1 MKKSFIRLFFI
12 SLFLFVFASLNIG
25 SGDFV
30 VNGEVK
36 VDNITI
42 NDGDRA
48 VCYIDGSDPTYFTT
62 IERALEVAGD
72 STAAETI
79 YVIPDNV
86 DKNVTIT
93 RNCTISAND
102 TLILPYQDKL
112 WSDREGKTKLR
123 NRFADDCEAMVK
135 QNRKTVV
142 KIRKGVTLTVNG
154 TLNIGGILGNASS
167 GYQGLQGQTSGYYA
181 EILMEAGTDIH
192 AVGGKKEGAKIE
204 VNGTLD
210 CRGYIKETVVS
221 DDINIQPQLVLNNQS
236 NTNLPFVIYDYQ
248 GANGTGG
255 IYCGDYKIDLG
266 KIIQG
271 AFGVTLTPPGKACP
285 FVLFDIPNVQILTK
299 INSGANV
306 NALVSLHT
314 DEKSV
319 TALGITKTFKESWN
333 TDHFALIGNTNSL
346 LSIKSGYITTRYKP
360 ANLGYTEVL
369 RYLENPTRTTVDF
382 NGECD
387 FGTMA
392 MTLNAQIAKVEIDT
406 KDILFPFS
414 YRWAFNIRKG
424 GKINVSNGIKLMN
437 GCSLNID
444 TGGTLELQNGARV
457 AFYNKEGWTDRK
469 VTIPYIPTY
478 MNNGAVASLQ
488 NLTTGSDLVLKE
500 TNSIVTGKTPLIN
513 NGTVN
518 FKSGA
523 SLGGL
528 IQTDSESGKVIAE
541 DGLKSI
547 VDSLET
553 SGSGGQSGLSYIFQ
567 PVNPQT
573 LTEKAQMHVI
583 NDFTNL
589 PLIDVSSGTYE
600 GIAVNGSYGFGTRA
614 GTATIKGDDS
624 ILPTATKTF
633 EITDNSSHLLGD
645 VFVWSCDDETKL
657 VLNSKSGKSITVTGR
672 ECGKVNLSCK
682 IRYQGTD
689 IKTVTKSIKVGP
701 NPTVTV
707 DTSNI
712 YDNPSDPYNIGGIGD
727 YRDITVTMDKDCD
740 NSRIKWVYDS
750 SKLQLTQTSGSYPTF
765 TYRFTTIAEGN
776 DTLKF
781 NYNYISISGNVTEND
796 CWTQNITIAN
806 NKRLTKFEVAN
817 PEGLTTKAADL
828 VNFKDCTGTATIVN
842 EDGYLN
848 NAIFFDDS
856 CYMSSNEY
864 LRIKSVTLSGNKLTI
879 NWQGKG
885 GGGNY
890 GSSYSR
896 KFRVASK
903 NGVNGGV
910 VMSLN
915 ELTIT
920 VHYKV

>member
-12 SLFLFVFASLNIG
+12 SLFVFVFASLNIG
-25 SGDFV
+25 SSDFV

-42 NDGDRA
+42 NGGDRA
-48 VCYIDGSDPTYFTT
+48 VCYIDGSDPTKHTYFTT

-72 STAAETI
+72 NTTAETI

-93 RNCTISAND
+93 RNCTVSAND

-112 WSDREGKTKLR
+112 WDYREGKTKLR
-123 NRFADDCEAMVK
+123 NRFADDCEAMVE

-142 KIRKGVTLTVNG
+142 KIQKGVTLTVNG

-167 GYQGLQGQTSGYYA
+167 GYQGLQGQTSGYYS

-192 AVGGKKEGAKIE
+192 ASGGPKKGAKIE

-210 CRGYIKETVVS
+210 CRGYIKETVIS

-236 NTNLPFVIYDYQ
+236 NTKLPFVIYDYQ

-255 IYCGDYKIDLG
+255 IYCGDFTIDLG

-271 AFGVTLTPPGKACP
+271 AFGGTLTPPGKACP

-306 NALVSLHT
+306 DALVSLHT
-314 DEKSV
+314 DEKTV

-346 LSIKSGYITTRYKP
+346 LSIESGYITTRYKP

-369 RYLENPTRTTVDF
+369 RYLDNPTRTMVDF
-382 NGECD
+382 NGKCN
-387 FGTMA
+387 FGAMH
-392 MTLNAQIAKVEIDT
+392 MTLDAQIAKVEINT

-414 YRWAFNIRKG
+414 YRWAFNIRRG

-437 GCSLNID
+437 GCSLNINA
-444 TGGTLELQNGARV
+444 GGTLELQNGARV
-457 AFYNKEGWTDRK
+457 AFYNKEGWNDHK
-469 VTIPYIPTY
+469 VTIPYMPTY

-488 NLTTGSDLVLKE
+488 NLTTGSDLVLND
-500 TNSIVTGKTPLIN
+500 TNSKVTGKTSFIN
-513 NGTVN
+513 NGTIN
-518 FKSGA
+518 LKSGA

-528 IQTDSESGKVIAE
+528 IQTDSESGKIIVE
-541 DGLKSI
+541 DGSKNT

-553 SGSGGQSGLSYIFQ
+553 SGSGGQDGLSYIFQ

-573 LTEKAQMHVI
+573 LTEKAQMHGI
-583 NDFTNL
+583 TDFTSL
-589 PLIDVSSGTYE
+589 PLSDVSSGTYE
-600 GIAVNGSYGFGTRA
+600 GTRLNGSYGFGTRV

-624 ILPTATKTF
+624 ILPNATKTL

-645 VFVWSCDDETKL
+645 DFVWSCDDETKL
-657 VLNSKSGKSITVTGR
+657 SLNSKSGRSITVTGR
-672 ECGKVNLSCK
+672 ECGKVNLSCD
-682 IRYQGTD
+682 IRYKGKD

-740 NSRIKWVYDS
+740 NSRIEWVYDS
-750 SKLQLTQTSGSYPTF
+750 SKVQLTQTSGSYPTF
-765 TYRFTTIAEGN
+765 TYRFKTIAAGN

-781 NYNYISISGNVTEND
+781 NYISKNVTEND
-796 CWTQNITIAN
+796 CWTQAITIAN
-806 NKRLTKFEVAN
+806 NKRLKEFELDN
-817 PEGLTTKAADL
+817 PRNLSNNTLRLDFVDWE
-828 VNFKDCTGTATIVN
+828 GTATIVVK
-842 EDGYLN
+842 EDEDLN
-848 NAIFFDDS
+848 NQIFFDDS
-856 CYMSSNEY
+856 CYTSSDEH
-864 LRIKSVTLSGNKLTI
+864 LRVKSVSLSGSTLTI
-879 NWQGKG
+879 KWQGRG
-885 GGGNY
+885 GGLPGS
-890 GSSYSR
+890 SSYSS
-896 KFRVASK
+896 KFRVYSK
-903 NGVNGGV
+903 NGANGSV
-910 VMSLN
+910 VKSSN

-920 VHYKV
+920 VKYKR

>member
-12 SLFLFVFASLNIG
+12 SLFLFVFASLNVG
-25 SGDFV
+25 SSDFV
-30 VNGEVK
+30 VNGKVK
-36 VDNITI
+36 VDNISI

-48 VCYIDGSDPTYFTT
+48 VCYIDGSTPTYFTT
-62 IERALEVAGD
+62 IERALEVAGAD
-72 STAAETI
+72 DKKATAETI
-79 YVIPDNV
+79 YVIPNNV

-102 TLILPYQDKL
+102 TLILPYQDKS
-112 WSDREGKTKLR
+112 WNDREGKTKSR

-142 KIRKGVTLTVNG
+142 KIQKGVTLTVNG

-210 CRGYIKETVVS
+210 CRGYIKETAIS

-236 NTNLPFVIYDYQ
+236 NMNLPFVIYDYQ

-255 IYCGDYKIDLG
+255 IYCGDYTIDL
-266 KIIQG
+266 KDILKG

-285 FVLFDIPNVQILTK
+285 FVLFDMPNVQVLTT
-299 INSGANV
+299 IYSGANV

-314 DEKSV
+314 DKKVLKAKILFIPYE
-319 TALGITKTFKESWN
+319 KTFEESWN
-333 TDHFALIGNTNSL
+333 TDHFTLIGNKNSL
-346 LSIKSGYITTRYKP
+346 LSIKSGYITARYKP
-360 ANLGYTEVL
+360 AHLGYTEVL
-369 RYLENPTRTTVDF
+369 RYSENPTRTTVDF

-392 MTLNAQIAKVEIDT
+392 MTLNAQIAKVKIDT

-424 GKINVSNGIKLMN
+424 GTINVSNGIKLMN

-444 TGGTLELQNGARV
+444 AGGTLNLQNGARV
-457 AFYNKEGWTDRK
+457 AFYNKEGWTDHK
-469 VTIPYIPTY
+469 VTVPYMPTY
-478 MNNGAVASLQ
+478 MNKGAVASLQ

-500 TNSIVTGKTPLIN
+500 TNSPVTGKTPLIN
-513 NGTVN
+513 NGTIN

-528 IQTDSESGKVIAE
+528 IQTDSENGKIIAE
-541 DGLKSI
+541 DGLKNT

-553 SGSGGQSGLSYIFQ
+553 SGSGGQSGLSYIFK
-567 PVNPQT
+567 PDNPQT
-573 LTEKAQMHVI
+573 LTQKAQMHVI
-583 NDFTNL
+583 NDFTSL

-600 GIAVNGSYGFGTRA
+600 SIAVNGSYGFGTRA
-614 GTATIKGDDS
+614 GTATIKGDNS
-624 ILPTATKTF
+624 ILLNETKKF
-633 EITDNSSHLLGD
+633 EITDNSTHLLGNELI
-645 VFVWSCDDETKL
+645 WSCDDETKL
-657 VLNSKSGKSITVTGR
+657 SLNSKSGKSITVTGHKS
-672 ECGKVNLSCK
+672 GQVTLTCK
-682 IRYQGTD
+682 IRYKGKD
-689 IKTVTKSIKVGP
+689 IKTVTKAIKVGA

-712 YDNPSDPYNIGGIGD
+712 HDNPSDPYNIGGIGD
-727 YRDITVTMDKDCD
+727 YRDITVTMDKDCS
-740 NSRIKWVYDS
+740 NSRIEWVYDS

-765 TYRFTTIAEGN
+765 TYRFTTIAAGD

-781 NYNYISISGNVTEND
+781 NYISDNVIEND

-806 NKRLTKFEVAN
+806 NKRLTTFELAN
-817 PEGLTTKAADL
+817 PENLTNKNTLSLGFVDW
-828 VNFKDCTGTATIVN
+828 TGTATITN
-842 EDGYLN
+842 EDGDLN
-848 NAIFFDDS
+848 QFFFDDS
-856 CYMSSNEY
+856 CYTSSDDH
-864 LRIKSVTLSGNKLTI
+864 LRVNSVSLSGNALTI

-885 GGGNY
+885 GGTA
-890 GSSYSR
+890 GSSLYSR
-896 KFRVASK
+896 KFRV
-903 NGVNGGV
+903 
-910 VMSLN
+910 VMCTQFLDR
-915 ELTIT
+915 
-920 VHYKV
+920 